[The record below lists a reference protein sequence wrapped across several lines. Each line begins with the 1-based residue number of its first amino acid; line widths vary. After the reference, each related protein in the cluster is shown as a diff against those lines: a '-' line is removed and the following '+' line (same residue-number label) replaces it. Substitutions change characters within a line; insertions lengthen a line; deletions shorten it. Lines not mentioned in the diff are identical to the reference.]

1 MAASDGD
8 YPELWWGAGWGA
20 RGFHCLGSVMKT
32 LLKLPNKLRSPC
44 ARDRVGTATGAREG
58 AELLFGALELCVG
71 EVATEA
77 N

>member
-1 MAASDGD
+1 M
-8 YPELWWGAGWGA
+8 
-20 RGFHCLGSVMKT
+20 SVAFSIQ
-32 LLKLPNKLRSPC
+32 LVNPSHEGNKLRSPC
-44 ARDRVGTATGAREG
+44 ARDRVGTATGTREG